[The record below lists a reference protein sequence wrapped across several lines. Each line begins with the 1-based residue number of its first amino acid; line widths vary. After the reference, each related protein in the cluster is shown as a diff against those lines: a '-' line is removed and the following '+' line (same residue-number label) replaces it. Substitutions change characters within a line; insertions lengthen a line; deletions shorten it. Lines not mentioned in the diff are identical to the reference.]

1 MPFIATTTSD
11 TYSYAYIGECMV
23 LIWPA
28 NGLVVVT
35 TRLYMHTGRRGWGA
49 CWADARHLLAG
60 ARRYAPSLRLH
71 KGDINVVEAG
81 APRGGSDPAM
91 DKHKR
96 VLRIRIVYC

>member
-71 KGDINVVEAG
+71 KGDINAVEAA
-81 APRGGSDPAM
+81 APRAADPIPA
-91 DKHKR
+91 
-96 VLRIRIVYC
+96 L